1 MTRFAADVIDAVL
14 GISEGSPLHQL
25 RARRPEARA
34 RTQSSYAVLFNPP
47 DPGGLSPPERFAVA
61 LRVAELHDASS
72 LAAHYRARLADEAG
86 GGALAAAIDYDAPSN
101 GVTARAAAMLRH
113 AELVT
118 TNPSGASPLDLEALE
133 AQGLTAEEIVTLSQ
147 IIAFVA
153 YQVRVAA
160 SLALIAET
168 SP

>member
-1 MTRFAADVIDAVL
+1 MTRFAADVIDSSL
-14 GISEGSPLHQL
+14 GIAEDSALDAL

-61 LRVAELHDASS
+61 LRVAELHEASD
-72 LAAHYRARLADEAG
+72 LAAHYRARLAEEAG
-86 GGALAAAIDYDAPSN
+86 GEALAAAIDSGSPSA
-101 GVTARAAAMLRH
+101 GVTPRAAATLRH

-118 TNPSGASPLDLEALE
+118 LNPSAATAVVLEALE
-133 AQGLTAEEIVTLSQ
+133 AEGLTAAEIVTLSQ

-153 YQVRVAA
+153 YQARVAA
-160 SLALIAET
+160 SLTLIAGT
-168 SP
+168 A

>member
-1 MTRFAADVIDAVL
+1 MTRFAADVIDAAL
-14 GISEGSPLHQL
+14 GIAEGSPLDQL

-61 LRVAELHDASS
+61 LRVANLNEATTV
-72 LAAHYRARLADEAG
+72 AAHYRARLAGEAG
-86 GGALAAAIDYDAPSN
+86 GAALAAAIDAGAPS
-101 GVTARAAAMLRH
+101 RAITPRAQAMLRH
-113 AELVT
+113 ADLVT
-118 TNPSGASPLDLEALE
+118 TNPSAASALDLEALSALE
-133 AQGLTAEEIVTLSQ
+133 LSPAEIVTLSQ

-160 SLALIAET
+160 SLASIAEVL
-168 SP
+168 